1 MHSIPD
7 DRFID
12 ESMRNSMLEWYVGAK
27 KINTS
32 RSLFRKYKAH
42 TTEIRKFG
50 LNFPGIKS
58 INKLPIPSGTTQ
70 LAQMQIKMM
79 RNQEEMFV
87 LAYGIDTYK
96 SMILGL
102 MNGLPGLSR
111 QQMDATAVDREE
123 LDDDDNDD
131 DKLFFN

>member
-1 MHSIPD
+1 
-7 DRFID
+7 
-12 ESMRNSMLEWYVGAK
+12 
-27 KINTS
+27 
-32 RSLFRKYKAH
+32 
-42 TTEIRKFG
+42 
-50 LNFPGIKS
+50 
-58 INKLPIPSGTTQ
+58 
-70 LAQMQIKMM
+70 MM